1 MGVIFFIFFTSK
13 CKKIR
18 FKSLLFR
25 LIFKDKI
32 MKENTT
38 PVKIYIYVVDE
49 LLSEITISYFSERN
63 LPLYQSSK

>member
-1 MGVIFFIFFTSK
+1 MQK
-13 CKKIR
+13 NKIQESS
-18 FKSLLFR
+18 FG

-49 LLSEITISYFSERN
+49 LFSEITISYFSERN